1 MTVREKW
8 EAKMTD
14 SEKTED
20 KKGIKEKLAIASLV
34 LAITALFGVY
44 PLGLFGLSIYCTIVL
59 DCAFDNASKFFNFSC
74 YPSAAASV
82 LAIILGII
90 SVRGAQKNVRS
101 WLYGV
106 SGIIIGS
113 VYWPLAFVTY
123 IFLTFIGV
131 VTSLE

>member
-1 MTVREKW
+1 MTN
-8 EAKMTD
+8 
-14 SEKTED
+14 SEMTED
-20 KKGIKEKLAIASLV
+20 KRGTKEKLAIASLV
-34 LAITALFGVY
+34 LAYTALFGVF
-44 PLGLFGLSIYCTIVL
+44 PFALIVSNIYCMIVFGN
-59 DCAFDNASKFFNFSC
+59 CAFFDNASKFLSSSC

-113 VYWPLAFVTY
+113 VYWPLAFITY
-123 IFLTFIGV
+123 IILSFISMV
-131 VTSLE
+131 RSLM